1 MGGPARGRGRAARQH
16 PRAGRPDPRAVHAH
30 AAGDDRAAAARP
42 RRRGV
47 ASPERGA
54 RPGQPRRAPRVPP
67 LGGGGRRDVR
77 RARWPDRRRTR
88 QGPLH
93 APPEG
98 DRADRRARPGAG
110 RLSVRRAPARDGR
123 AREPAGAGHRAPERR
138 RADRRGARLHP
149 AHRREDRSNAPMKL
163 ALPNIAL
170 KRGSVE
176 ELAAAVAGYGADA
189 VQWFQGLAAG
199 VPDAETSRRVRRA
212 CQAHGIAVDHVGAYV
227 NPVGLGPEQ
236 RRAGVAHLTG
246 FCRVAKELGVT
257 TLATFSGTVS
267 EGTALQWN
275 PETHSE
281 ASYATFVETMRRVMP
296 VAEAEGVTIAIEPFV
311 VTVVKDPDTF
321 LRAFRNVGSPNLKLA
336 MDVVNFY
343 WPDDINQPRSNELMT
358 EGFEKTRDNIA

>member
-1 MGGPARGRGRAARQH
+1 
-16 PRAGRPDPRAVHAH
+16 
-30 AAGDDRAAAARP
+30 
-42 RRRGV
+42 
-47 ASPERGA
+47 
-54 RPGQPRRAPRVPP
+54 
-67 LGGGGRRDVR
+67 
-77 RARWPDRRRTR
+77 
-88 QGPLH
+88 
-93 APPEG
+93 
-98 DRADRRARPGAG
+98 
-110 RLSVRRAPARDGR
+110 
-123 AREPAGAGHRAPERR
+123 
-138 RADRRGARLHP
+138 
-149 AHRREDRSNAPMKL
+149 MKL

-321 LRAFRNVGSPNLKLA
+321 LRAFRDVGSPNLGLA

-343 WPDDINQPRSNELMT
+343 WPDDIEQPRSNQLMT
-358 EGFEKTRDNIA
+358 ECFEKTRQHIAVVHVKDLAPQDGERPTPGKAKIGGGMLDFAHFARCVRGSGYRGRLSVEHLGRPEEEIPGVLAFVRGLFEEKAT